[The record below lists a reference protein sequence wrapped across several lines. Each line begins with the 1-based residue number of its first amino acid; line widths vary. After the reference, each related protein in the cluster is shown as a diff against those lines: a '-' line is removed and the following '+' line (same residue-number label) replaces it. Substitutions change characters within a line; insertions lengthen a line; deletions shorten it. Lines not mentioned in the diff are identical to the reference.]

1 MSDEFTCPKCDGKME
16 QGWILD
22 EGYSSRFQTAWVE
35 GEPQSSIFGFLTGGK
50 TPRGKTVRS
59 IESYRCTQ
67 CGYVELYA
75 VKETDQRP
83 LT

>member
-1 MSDEFTCPKCDGKME
+1 ME
-16 QGWILD
+16 AGWILD
-22 EGYSSRFQTAWVE
+22 EGYTSHFQTAWVE
-35 GEPQSSIFGFLTGGK
+35 GEPRSSVLGFLTGGK
-50 TPRGKTVRS
+50 TAKGKTVRS

-75 VKETDQRP
+75 VKEADHRP